1 MSFRDDVLKER
12 VEQVRPKIQKAREI
26 AELAETEGREF
37 TAGGRRST
45 TRTWPRAVRWPTR

>member
-26 AELAETEGREF
+26 AELAEKEGREF
-37 TAGGRRST
+37 TPDGRRST
-45 TRTWPRAVRWPTR
+45 TRTWPRAVRWPMR